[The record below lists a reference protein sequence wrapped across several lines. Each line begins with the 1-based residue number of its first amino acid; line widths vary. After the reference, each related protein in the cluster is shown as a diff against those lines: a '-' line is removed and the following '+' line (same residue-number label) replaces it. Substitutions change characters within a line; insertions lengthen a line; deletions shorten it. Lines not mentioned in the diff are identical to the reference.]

1 METIVKTHCPE
12 YLEAWN
18 NLPRMIMKIDIFRI
32 MLMYVFGGIWVDFD
46 YHFFKTFDL
55 LEHKIVL
62 TCNKEDEQGN
72 PISVANALMASQPNQ
87 PFWKNILDSFF
98 NQIKKS
104 DKPIRYQSEWDV
116 IRETGPQFLSK
127 IWKEYLPKEDIYVPE
142 RKLFHPPSLNSTYN
156 YKYIEELR
164 DSGIYGIHF
173 CTSLSNFSFGLWRNI
188 WTFMVSHCSCNKWNC
203 RTNFWYK
210 KYINVIWDCVFKSPN
225 RIFFRSLSRG
235 SVL

>member
-1 METIVKTHCPE
+1 MIPKIIHQVYVKQKPDSEFPKEYKRCQKTVFEHHADFEYKLYDEHDMENIVKTHCPE

-18 NLPRMIMKIDIFRI
+18 NLPRMIMKIDMFRI

-62 TCNKEDEQGN
+62 TCNKEDEHGN

-98 NQIKKS
+98 NQIKKT

-156 YKYIEELR
+156 YKYIQELR
-164 DSGIYGIHF
+164 ESGIYGIHF
-173 CTSLSNFSFGLWRNI
+173 CTSLWFHGKNYL
-188 WTFMVSHCSCNKWNC
+188 
-203 RTNFWYK
+203 
-210 KYINVIWDCVFKSPN
+210 
-225 RIFFRSLSRG
+225 
-235 SVL
+235 